1 VTERKEQAAM
11 TAAAWWRAAGRA
23 CGRGDKGASFSA
35 LVRIVV
41 VVSCAV
47 VLYGVAVVV
56 RRVRVA
62 SIER

>member
-1 VTERKEQAAM
+1 M